1 MVPIDNIFDTDKN
14 FPDKEGRN
22 GRCKIKEKWSTELG
36 DNGIV
41 LAEDDENP
49 RKQSWGGQ
57 GAGVGF
63 RTIQKTEGM
72 GLVDW
77 FVISRITLA

>member
-1 MVPIDNIFDTDKN
+1 M
-14 FPDKEGRN
+14 EGVRLKKSEHLA
-22 GRCKIKEKWSTELG
+22 R

-49 RKQSWGGQ
+49 RKQSWGDRSRCQ
-57 GAGVGF
+57 
-63 RTIQKTEGM
+63 TIQKTEGM
-72 GLVDW
+72 GLADW